1 MSVVDEILSLSSIA
15 KNQISRITALG
26 KLTVSNDETTMVTR
40 LRDMGF
46 EEGRMVEVIHTG
58 PFGADPMAVRVEGS
72 TIALR
77 RAEASFIQVALEKAQ
92 HAD

>member
-1 MSVVDEILSLSSIA
+1 MSIVDEILSLSHVA
-15 KNQISRITALG
+15 KNQIGRITALG
-26 KLTVSNDETTMVTR
+26 QRVASNNESTMVKR

-46 EEGRMVEVIHTG
+46 EEGRLVEIMHTG

-77 RAEASFIQVALEKAQ
+77 RAEASLIQVQVEKA
-92 HAD
+92 